1 MCYRRYVDA
10 GIGSMTAFISL
21 TVWFG
26 FITVMFGSV
35 RRQKLMIAFA
45 SIVLCML
52 CPLIAFELTLSVVI
66 SDFCHGLAD
75 GDRSMKVFAR
85 EFAPPSTVPL
95 IDFYVGCQGVNP
107 FTNETELASE
117 QAALMADVV
126 EGIDGS
132 CDPRTIDSLTR
143 AASVVDVKVH
153 NISKTTACANLN
165 PYYSEMMYNV
175 ACGDVV
181 EGIYHLWVVQLTCA
195 VSLWVLLFLIQCE
208 LITREKE
215 GRLELAKQ
223 EQRLK
228 LKPSSFTPAHGT
240 AARRKFDKVKRKEL
254 LEEDRRLAQ
263 ELAVTEEER
272 RRDEQAWAAADAE
285 AAAEA
290 EADEQKQWLVKN
302 PKGFGTGAGEERREA
317 VLRIGPAPADKAAIE
332 EAKRLRARGGFGIG
346 GASGYGRRRER
357 RTFDPDAAY
366 MDAKKAT

>member
-1 MCYRRYVDA
+1 MRPARTHHANAEGAAARGGQQAVVPEEAFGVGICSRGQHLDAMRDLLDVDDEGVAMMERDNALWSFSVEVTSLPHSPCRRDRGHPLEVAIVAKVPQSDA
-10 GIGSMTAFISL
+10 RVVGVGI
-21 TVWFG
+21 
-26 FITVMFGSV
+26 
-35 RRQKLMIAFA
+35 
-45 SIVLCML
+45 
-52 CPLIAFELTLSVVI
+52 
-66 SDFCHGLAD
+66 
-75 GDRSMKVFAR
+75 
-85 EFAPPSTVPL
+85 
-95 IDFYVGCQGVNP
+95 
-107 FTNETELASE
+107 
-117 QAALMADVV
+117 
-126 EGIDGS
+126 
-132 CDPRTIDSLTR
+132 
-143 AASVVDVKVH
+143 
-153 NISKTTACANLN
+153 
-165 PYYSEMMYNV
+165 

-302 PKGFGTGAGEERREA
+302 HFEI
-317 VLRIGPAPADKAAIE
+317 LQNY
-332 EAKRLRARGGFGIG
+332 LH
-346 GASGYGRRRER
+346 
-357 RTFDPDAAY
+357 
-366 MDAKKAT
+366 